1 MFLLLWR
8 ASMAPLW
15 SAIHW
20 PLGGG
25 LFYWLKW
32 KRWPLWVT
40 NTNWKPCLGGMG
52 WSRAIHKC
60 QSGGQDDW
68 FLTSSIGD
76 SAGFKLPACRMVIGG
91 DCDSSASEMQ
101 EITIHSSWICLLVHD
116 PYRNVRISFDIC
128 RESLG
133 LFRCHPLQACMR
145 VGNGVRWD
153 LRPLSVYKWGQESIP
168 PCLHSYPLNTLRFD
182 SMCDQ
187 GSGWWKGTTTW
198 ESASWAWSL
207 FLYSMGE
214 WGVWGSNGII
224 NSFFGSLPCSS
235 PQKWQIKWSC
245 MLSWMGHDSSM
256 AYLHNTWI
264 TFAKG

>member
-20 PLGGG
+20 PLGGI
-25 LFYWLKW
+25 FYWLKW

-101 EITIHSSWICLLVHD
+101 EITIHSSWIYSLVHD

-168 PCLHSYPLNTLRFD
+168 PACIVTPSIHLGLIVCVTKVVVGGRGQPLGSLHHELGVFSCTPW
-182 SMCDQ
+182 
-187 GSGWWKGTTTW
+187 GSGVSG
-198 ESASWAWSL
+198 
-207 FLYSMGE
+207 
-214 WGVWGSNGII
+214 GV
-224 NSFFGSLPCSS
+224 
-235 PQKWQIKWSC
+235 
-245 MLSWMGHDSSM
+245 MV
-256 AYLHNTWI
+256 
-264 TFAKG
+264 